1 MASVP
6 ISILG
11 KEIVRLRGYDIIS
24 PRATSA
30 NPIAGAGIFNKF
42 TAELRYPISLN
53 PSATIFGLVFL
64 EGGNTWQSISDYRP
78 YQLNKSVGI
87 GVRVFL
93 PYVWF
98 ARSGLWLPA

>member
-1 MASVP
+1 V
-6 ISILG
+6 
-11 KEIVRLRGYDIIS
+11 
-24 PRATSA
+24 
-30 NPIAGAGIFNKF
+30 FNKF

-64 EGGNTWQSISDYRP
+64 EGGNTWQNIADYRP

-93 PYVWF
+93 PMFGLLGLDYGF
-98 ARSGLWLPA
+98 PLDKIIYSNGSSANPSGRINIILGQEPE